1 MGYVHLILLF
11 SEFITSI
18 LKLQKFKLKFHVL
31 LSDNRVRMRSL
42 NDVSIGKVLVGNRGI
57 IANRALHA
65 LRKLNAVKPD
75 CVLSRRERSAPWLLQ
90 TDLFERYHEVRGYSH
105 VADLVELARSKNVKA
120 EAFYPGYGFLSEN
133 PEAARAFEGAGI
145 TWIGPRPET
154 LDLFGDK
161 MASRDLAQRCGVN
174 VIHGGRF
181 ESIEEGLTLALNII
195 RQKKAEAIAKQDNIP
210 VKRALKIIGV
220 ISPEDWKQCPVRV
233 KSVASGGGR
242 AQAVIDDPGDFKA
255 KVESVRSE
263 AFRRTS
269 NDVVFLERHIARTR
283 HIEVQLIGDGE
294 NVRHFGCR
302 NCTIQVPGKHQ
313 KLIEEAIHPNQS
325 DLSKEEKK
333 LIEDLIASALKI
345 GKAVGLRGVATVEFL
360 IDEDRNYFF
369 LEVNPRIQVEVDPTE
384 TISSIR
390 QGTWDNYYY
399 RWLNLVEEQF
409 KIAFGSDIF
418 YEQEDIAFDGSAIEA
433 RIYSMDP
440 ATLYPYFS
448 TITDY
453 RPPKAVPRLVK
464 VEDGGLS
471 FAFGALPHQ
480 PRRLIDD
487 YQMTDY
493 DPMFGKI
500 TVWGGTRREA
510 IDRLTESVKQF
521 HIRGDVKTLNPL
533 VLSILQSEKFMEGNG
548 RIFTDFAKGF
558 L

>member
-1 MGYVHLILLF
+1 ME
-11 SEFITSI
+11 S
-18 LKLQKFKLKFHVL
+18 LKFHPPFF
-31 LSDNRVRMRSL
+31 DNKIDMRSS
-42 NDVSIGKVLVGNRGI
+42 NDVNIGKVLIGNRGI

-65 LRKLNAVKPD
+65 LRRLNAAKPD
-75 CVLSRRERSAPWLLQ
+75 CVLSRRELKAPWLLQ
-90 TDLFERYHEVRGYSH
+90 TDLFGKYHEVPGYSYINE
-105 VADLVELARSKNVKA
+105 LVGLARSKNVRA
-120 EAFYPGYGFLSEN
+120 EAFYPGYGFISEN
-133 PEAARAFEGAGI
+133 PQAARAFEQSGVA
-145 TWIGPRPET
+145 WVGPRPET

-181 ESIEEGLTLALNII
+181 KSVEEGHALALDII
-195 RQKKAEAIAKQDNIP
+195 RRKKAEVIAKQDNIP
-210 VKRALKIIGV
+210 VEHALKIIGV

-242 AQAVIDDPGDFKA
+242 AQAVIDEPDHFEA
-255 KVESVRSE
+255 KVNSVRSE
-263 AFRRTS
+263 ASRRTG

-294 NVRHFGCR
+294 NIRHFGCR

-325 DLSKEEKK
+325 DLSKEEKR

-390 QGTWDNYYY
+390 QGTYDDYYY

-409 KIAFGSDIF
+409 KIAFGGGIF

-510 IDRLTESVKQF
+510 IGRLTESVKQF
-521 HIRGDVKTLNPL
+521 YLGGDVKTLNPL
-533 VLSILQSEKFMEGNG
+533 VLSILQSERFLEGDG
-548 RIFTDFAKGF
+548 RIFTDFAESF